1 MEFKIYRAKEEDL
14 IKGCLRR
21 ESAAQ
26 QQLFDLYSSKMYGIC
41 YRYVRHTMEAEDI
54 LVTAFTKIFEK
65 IDQFKGEG
73 SFEGW
78 IRRIIVNEALTHLRK
93 ARTMYLETELAQAD

>member
-1 MEFKIYRAKEEDL
+1 MDFKIYRSQEDEL
-14 IKGCLRR
+14 IKGCVKRQR
-21 ESAAQ
+21 SAQ

-41 YRYVRHTMEAEDI
+41 YRYVRKSMEAEDVLI
-54 LVTAFTKIFEK
+54 TGFTKIFEK

-78 IRRIIVNEALTHLRK
+78 MRKIMVNESLTWLRK
-93 ARTMYLETELAQAD
+93 SRTMYIETDLEQA